1 MASDPIAAV
10 RSLLG
15 QHDPDVLAAV
25 ADVDRSLIRAML
37 ALRPEQRLAK
47 AFQMSRGL
55 RALAVTRRSSTMGTM
70 GTTGPDERA
79 R

>member
-10 RSLLG
+10 RSFLG

-25 ADVDRSLIRAML
+25 ADVDTSLIRAML
-37 ALRPEQRLAK
+37 ELRPEQRLAK

-55 RALAVTRRSSTMGTM
+55 RALAATRKTSTT